1 MIERVGPY
9 FVWALFLAGVYRW
22 AEPALVFIAGAGVV
36 FAVILGVTKKLEEQS
51 GELGKSWNKSNLKE
65 SKKED

>member
-1 MIERVGPY
+1 MIERIGPY

-36 FAVILGVTKKLEEQS
+36 FAVILGVTKKLETES
-51 GELGKSWNKSNLKE
+51 EELGKSWESSNLRKTR
-65 SKKED
+65 KGD